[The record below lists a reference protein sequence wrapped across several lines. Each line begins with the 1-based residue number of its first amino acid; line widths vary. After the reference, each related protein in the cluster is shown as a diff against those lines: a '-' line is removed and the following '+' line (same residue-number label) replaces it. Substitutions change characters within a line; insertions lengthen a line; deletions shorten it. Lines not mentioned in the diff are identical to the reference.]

1 MSVVRR
7 KDDMDWLLAGLGVA
21 NGDVQAL
28 RYARSAW
35 SENTWRALR
44 SDLRIFGKW
53 CAGQG
58 LRVLPTRA
66 ETVARFVESAA
77 RDKAPATVRRYVA
90 SIGAL
95 HKATGYANPNDAELV
110 KLALQNMRYH
120 KDCRQRQALGLTW
133 EMRERMTA
141 AAGDRPADLRDR
153 ALLTVAYDAM
163 LRCSELVALEVADL
177 SEAADGSATLLVRRS
192 KTDQTGEGT
201 EVYLT
206 PHALKLLREWLGRSR
221 IRDGRIFRSIRPNG
235 LLGHSLD
242 VSQVSRIFK
251 EMARKAG
258 FGNAVVDGLS
268 GHSARVGAA
277 QDMIASDMGLAAVM
291 QAGRWKTAAMVLR
304 YGERLLARRGGKARF
319 ARLGANQHASG

>member
-1 MSVVRR
+1 MRVVRR
-7 KDDMDWLLAGLGVA
+7 KDDMDRLLAGLGVA
-21 NGDVQAL
+21 NGDIQAL

-35 SENTWRALR
+35 SGNTRRALR

-58 LRVLPTRA
+58 LRVLPARA

-95 HKATGYANPNDAELV
+95 HRATGYANPSDAAVV
-110 KLALQNMRYH
+110 KLALQHMQRQKN
-120 KDCRQRQALGLTW
+120 CRQRQALGLTW

-141 AAGDRPADLRDR
+141 AVGDRLADLRDR
-153 ALLTVAYDAM
+153 TLLAVAYDAM
-163 LRCSELVALEVADL
+163 LRCSELVALNVADL
-177 SEAADGSATLLVRRS
+177 SEAADGGATLLVRRS

-206 PHALKLLREWLGRSR
+206 PHALDLLREWFERAR

-258 FGNAVVDGLS
+258 YGKAVVDGLS

-277 QDMIASDMGLAAVM
+277 QDMIASDIGLPAVM
-291 QAGRWKTAAMVLR
+291 QAGRWKDAAMVLR
-304 YGERLLARRGGKARF
+304 YGERLLARRGGMARF
-319 ARLGANQHASG
+319 ARLGANQLASG